1 MMKLFSGKRWASA
14 VAFGGV
20 LAAGLAVAPS
30 ARAADDLPVVG
41 DIHIPMPRVLEDDS
55 LPPPAPGY
63 ERPGYGPYAE
73 RPYRPGP
80 YGQGPYAA
88 IPPSY
93 GRPAPDARPMLPP
106 SQVVAVLRSSGYSP
120 LGRITQRGWIYTVA
134 ALDPNGDDGR
144 LIIDAR
150 TGRIMRF
157 VPAMEVDATL
167 NDRMARAYE
176 SMAYGP
182 PVPPAPVGRPAYDAR
197 PAPSSRPPAAA
208 AQTAK
213 RPSPK
218 IASRMPQSAPAA
230 VPARQPATASGG
242 TAAENKAARVT
253 VGAASASAAPATPA
267 PPSSDVKLW
276 PTQKMPDVQPL
287 E

>member
-1 MMKLFSGKRWASA
+1 MKLFSGTRWAST
-14 VAFGGV
+14 VAFAGV
-20 LAAGLAVAPS
+20 LATGLAVPPS
-30 ARAADDLPVVG
+30 AHAADDLPVVG

-55 LPPPAPGY
+55 LPPAPVYGRPGY
-63 ERPGYGPYAE
+63 EERYSE

-106 SQVVAVLRSSGYSP
+106 AQVVAVLRSSGYSP
-120 LGRITQRGWIYTVA
+120 LGRITQRGWIYAVA
-134 ALDPNGDDGR
+134 ALDRNGDDGR

-150 TGRIMRF
+150 TGRILRF

-167 NDRMARAYE
+167 NDRMARNYE

-182 PVPPAPVGRPAYDAR
+182 PVPPAPAGRAYETPRASL
-197 PAPSSRPPAAA
+197 PRPPTAVPHA
-208 AQTAK
+208 TAK
-213 RPSPK
+213 RPAPK
-218 IASRMPQSAPAA
+218 VASRMPQSAPAA
-230 VPARQPATASGG
+230 APARQPAAGSAG
-242 TAAENKAARVT
+242 TNAENKAARVT

-267 PPSSDVKLW
+267 PSSDVKLW

>member
-1 MMKLFSGKRWASA
+1 MKLFSGKRWASA

-20 LAAGLAVAPS
+20 LAAGLAVSPS

-55 LPPPAPGY
+55 LPPAPNY

-73 RPYRPGP
+73 RLYRPGP

-106 SQVVAVLRSSGYSP
+106 SQVVAVLRSAGYSP

-167 NDRMARAYE
+167 KDRMARAYE

-182 PVPPAPVGRPAYDAR
+182 PAPPAPVGQPAYDAR
-197 PAPSSRPPAAA
+197 HAPSPRPHAAA
-208 AQTAK
+208 AQAAK
-213 RPSPK
+213 RPAPK

-230 VPARQPATASGG
+230 ALARQPATASAG
-242 TAAENKAARVT
+242 TAAENKAASVT
-253 VGAASASAAPATPA
+253 VGAASTSAAPATPA
-267 PPSSDVKLW
+267 PSSDVKLW

>member
-55 LPPPAPGY
+55 LPPPPRY
-63 ERPGYGPYAE
+63 ERSGYDGPYAD

-80 YGQGPYAA
+80 YGQGSYAA

-106 SQVVAVLRSSGYSP
+106 SQVIAVLRSSGYSP

-182 PVPPAPVGRPAYDAR
+182 PVPPAPVRSVA
-197 PAPSSRPPAAA
+197 
-208 AQTAK
+208 
-213 RPSPK
+213 
-218 IASRMPQSAPAA
+218 
-230 VPARQPATASGG
+230 
-242 TAAENKAARVT
+242 KAARRGGADRQASRAQDRQPDAAVRARRRSRA
-253 VGAASASAAPATPA
+253 AASNGFGRDSRGKQGRKGHGGRRIRLGCASDTGTIVRREAVAHAKDARRAAAG
-267 PPSSDVKLW
+267 V
-276 PTQKMPDVQPL
+276 MFPL
-287 E
+287 

>member
-20 LAAGLAVAPS
+20 LAAGLAVSPP

-55 LPPPAPGY
+55 LPPPPRY
-63 ERPGYGPYAE
+63 ERSGYDGPYAD

-88 IPPSY
+88 VPPSY
-93 GRPAPDARPMLPP
+93 GRPASGARPMLPP
-106 SQVVAVLRSSGYSP
+106 SQVVAVLRSAGYSP

-167 NDRMARAYE
+167 NDRMASAYE

-182 PVPPAPVGRPAYDAR
+182 PVPPAPVGPARDAR
-197 PAPSSRPPAAA
+197 HAPSPRPHAAA
-208 AQTAK
+208 AQAAK
-213 RPSPK
+213 RPAPK
-218 IASRMPQSAPAA
+218 IASRTPQSAPAA
-230 VPARQPATASGG
+230 APARQPATAG
-242 TAAENKAARVT
+242 TAAENKAATVT
-253 VGAASASAAPATPA
+253 VGAASASAAPATA
-267 PPSSDVKLW
+267 APSSDVKLW